1 MLAKLSSR
9 TRLALPLL
17 GLALLSGCPD
27 PSGKFDE
34 FGNRVIDSGMPQPA
48 DSGPDATPLDMIPDI
63 SGEFLMGMAVVL
75 SPSTPLW
82 FRVTHVM
89 TDNGDG
95 TATVDVTIQP
105 LDYDHPMHIA
115 VGDPLIANDVAIN
128 GAGQF
133 TVVLTDAEIPGE
145 ANPIT
150 GNDLVGDFN
159 IIGTIKS
166 TDRVCGDVTGMVT
179 SPAKIDVTGTTFSS
193 IRITGA
199 DLPAL
204 ESACPVETTPD
215 AGTGTADAAP

>member
-9 TRLALPLL
+9 TRLALLVL
-17 GLALLSGCPD
+17 GLAALSGCPD
-27 PSGKFDE
+27 PSGAFDE
-34 FGNRVIDSGMPQPA
+34 FGNRVIDSGMPQAA
-48 DSGPDATPLDMIPDI
+48 DSGPDATPLEEIPDI
-63 SGEFLMGMAVVL
+63 NGDFLMGMATNL
-75 SPSTPLW
+75 GPSTPLW

-95 TATVDVTIQP
+95 TATLDVTIQP
-105 LDYDHPMHIA
+105 LDFDDPNHIA

-128 GAGQF
+128 SAGQF

-159 IIGTIKS
+159 IISTIKS
-166 TDRVCGDVTGMVT
+166 ADRVCGDVTGMVT
-179 SPAKIDVTGTTFSS
+179 SPATIDVSGTTFST

-199 DLPAL
+199 DLPPL
-204 ESACPVETTPD
+204 ESACPPETTPD
-215 AGTGTADAAP
+215 AGVGTPDAAP